1 MLQRFVEIYAQNAP
15 LFLLLVTWDD
25 YVELLHLSLSTWR
38 QWAAF
43 VCLKVYQTTSQF
55 IKHNEVSIRTAG
67 ALTRELF
74 TPPIWVVQ
82 PLLTLTHIP
91 KRPGVKYGCADVA
104 TGKMRTKMRINI
116 CILPAHAPSVTEILL
131 L

>member
-43 VCLKVYQTTSQF
+43 VCLKVYQTTSL
-55 IKHNEVSIRTAG
+55 ISAVPRNS
-67 ALTRELF
+67 F
-74 TPPIWVVQ
+74 TLAQ
-82 PLLTLTHIP
+82 
-91 KRPGVKYGCADVA
+91 
-104 TGKMRTKMRINI
+104 
-116 CILPAHAPSVTEILL
+116 
-131 L
+131 